1 MAGDPAI
8 ATARAPT
15 DYAVRVDEIGLFPL
29 PLVLVPGEQAPLH
42 IFEPR
47 YRELIGESLER
58 AEPFGLVFAD
68 DEGIRE
74 IGTLADVVE
83 VLERF
88 DDGRLNVVVEG
99 RERFRVVE
107 VTEGLRPFATAE
119 VDEIEDDGDAPTD
132 EERAA
137 TVAAYDRVVAAA
149 EAELDE
155 LDPEAADLSFQILAR
170 IDLGPEIKQRL
181 LETRSERER
190 VVSLAGLLDDA
201 AEAVARERE
210 IQKRASGNGRV
221 EAL

>member
-1 MAGDPAI
+1 MQLQPRPPQ
-8 ATARAPT
+8 THYP
-15 DYAVRVDEIGLFPL
+15 VHVDEIGLFPL
-29 PLVLVPGEQAPLH
+29 PVVLVPGEQAPLH

-47 YRELIGESLER
+47 YRELVGESLER

-68 DEGIRE
+68 EDGIRDV
-74 IGTLADVVE
+74 GTLAAVVE

-119 VDEIEDDGDAPTD
+119 VREVEDDGDDPTD
-132 EERAA
+132 DERTAMLD
-137 TVAAYDRVVAAA
+137 AYDRVVAAA
-149 EAELDE
+149 EAELDK
-155 LDPEAADLSFQILAR
+155 LDRDGDDLSFQVLAR
-170 IDLGPEIKQRL
+170 IDLGAEVKQRL

-190 VVSLAGLLDDA
+190 VVSLAGLLDHA